1 MPYCAYF
8 EERIMYVGRIERLLA
23 YYSPLP
29 MCIVNAQGKVTRAS
43 KKIAEVFKYDGIID
57 YDIFALTGIKMPD
70 FIKAAEND
78 EPLYQQRN
86 EKTFRIGCGFL
97 GGGSSEDEGS
107 HEDSSVILHFTDITA
122 YEELLKRYND
132 EKVYMMLV
140 NVDNFD
146 ELASSTEGGGS
157 AILASIER
165 LIRSWAAGMGAMVVR
180 YRENQYE
187 ITLTNK
193 NCEDLVEDRFS
204 ILDQAR
210 EIETNTD
217 FPVTLSIGVGI
228 GEGSLA
234 DIDDYAQEALDM
246 ALGRGGDQAVI
257 KRGRSFEYYGG
268 STQSVEKS
276 NKGKSRII
284 GHALATLM
292 EQSSR
297 IFIMGHK
304 NPDMDCFGAAIGISR
319 LAKSVGKD
327 AYILLGEYNET
338 MIDMVADAK
347 KTNEYEFITG
357 EKALDLVED
366 KSLVVIVDT
375 HRSMLVESLELVEKV
390 ERLAII
396 DHHRKAEDAFTNASL
411 SYLESYASSAS
422 ELVTEILQYRID
434 KKALSNYEADVLMA
448 GIMLDTN
455 RFAVKAGVRTF
466 EAASWLRRAGA
477 DLSKVRRYFQE
488 SPDSFINRANGIVNA
503 RILEGG
509 IAMSVCEGQTI
520 NTQIVNSQV
529 ADELLTIKGTIA
541 SFVAGRNDEGLTV
554 VSARSLGN
562 MNVQTI
568 MEHFGGGGHMNTAGT
583 KTDLAPEEI
592 LKQIEEYIKTMKS
605 TQ

>member
-1 MPYCAYF
+1 
-8 EERIMYVGRIERLLA
+8 MYVGRIERLLA
-23 YYSPLP
+23 YYSPQP

-43 KKIAEVFKYDGIID
+43 RKIAEVFKYDGIID
-57 YDIFALTGIKMPD
+57 YDVFALTGIKMPE
-70 FIKAAEND
+70 FVKAAEED
-78 EPLYQQRN
+78 TPLYIQRN

-97 GGGSSEDEGS
+97 GGGTEEDGE
-107 HEDSSVILHFTDITA
+107 EDHSNSSVILHFTDVTE
-122 YEELLKRYND
+122 YEELQKRYKD

-146 ELASSTEGGGS
+146 ELTSSTNE
-157 AILASIER
+157 IESTITSNIDKLLR
-165 LIRSWAAGMGAMVVR
+165 NWAAEMEAMIVR
-180 YRENQYE
+180 YKDSLYE
-187 ITLTNK
+187 LVITNK
-193 NCEDLVEDRFS
+193 NYEALVEDKFS
-204 ILDQAR
+204 ILDKAR
-210 EIETNTD
+210 SIETNAD
-217 FPVTLSIGVGI
+217 FPVTLSIGLGI
-228 GEGSLA
+228 GGKSLVEL
-234 DIDDYAQEALDM
+234 DDFAQEALDM
-246 ALGRGGDQAVI
+246 ALGRGGDQAVV
-257 KRGRSFEYYGG
+257 KNGSSFEYYGG

-304 NPDMDCFGAAIGISR
+304 NPDMDSFAAAIGISR
-319 LAKSVGKD
+319 LAKTVGKD

-347 KTNEYEFITG
+347 KTGDYEFVTG
-357 EKALDLVED
+357 ERALGLVED
-366 KSLVVIVDT
+366 NSLVVVVDT
-375 HRSMLVESLELVEKV
+375 HRRMLVESIELVDQV

-396 DHHRKAEDAFTNASL
+396 DHHRKAEDALTNPTL

-422 ELVTEILQYRID
+422 ELVTEILQYRLD
-434 KKALSNYEADVLMA
+434 KKVLSRYEADVLMA

-477 DLSKVRRYFQE
+477 DLSRVRRYFQE
-488 SPDSFINRANGIVNA
+488 SPDSFINKANGIVNA
-503 RILEGG
+503 RILEDG
-509 IAMSVCEGQTI
+509 IAMSICEGHSI
-520 NTQIVNSQV
+520 NTQVVNSQV
-529 ADELLTIKGTIA
+529 ADELLTIKGTTA
-541 SFVAGRNDEGLTV
+541 SFVAGRNEEGQTV

-583 KTDLAPEEI
+583 KTDLSPEEI
-592 LKQIEEYIKTMKS
+592 LAEIEEYIKTTES

>member
-1 MPYCAYF
+1 
-8 EERIMYVGRIERLLA
+8 MYVGRIERLLA

-43 KKIAEVFKYDGIID
+43 KKITEVFKYDGIVD
-57 YDIFALTGIKMPD
+57 YDIFALTGIKMPE
-70 FIKAAEND
+70 FVEAAKSE
-78 EPLYQQRN
+78 EPLYIQRN
-86 EKTFRIGCGFL
+86 DKTFRIGCAFL
-97 GGGSSEDEGS
+97 GGGEDDDEAW
-107 HEDSSVILHFTDITA
+107 EDASIILHFTDITA
-122 YEELLKRYND
+122 YEELKERYKD
-132 EKVYMMLV
+132 ERVYMMLV

-146 ELASSTEGGGS
+146 EIIAGASDDSDS
-157 AILASIER
+157 NVRVNIDK
-165 LIRSWAAGMGAMVVR
+165 LIRSWAAGMEAMIVR
-180 YRENQYE
+180 YRENMYE
-187 ITLTNK
+187 LAITHRNY
-193 NCEDLVEDRFS
+193 EALVEDKFS
-204 ILDQAR
+204 ILDSAR
-210 EIETNTD
+210 QIESPTD
-217 FPVTLSIGVGI
+217 FPVTLSIGLGVGKD
-228 GEGSLA
+228 SLVKL
-234 DIDDYAQEALDM
+234 DDYAQEALDM

-257 KRGRSFEYYGG
+257 KEGRSFEYYGG
-268 STQSVEKS
+268 RTQSVEKS

-304 NPDMDCFGAAIGISR
+304 NPDMDSFGAAIGVSR

-347 KTNEYEFITG
+347 KTDEYEFVTG
-357 EKALDLVED
+357 ERALEMVEEN
-366 KSLVVIVDT
+366 SLVIVVDT
-375 HRSMLVESLELVEKV
+375 HRRMLVESAELIDKV

-396 DHHRKAEDAFTNASL
+396 DHHRKAEDAFANPSL

-422 ELVTEILQYRID
+422 ELVTEILQYRLD
-434 KKALSNYEADVLMA
+434 KKALSRFEADALMA

-466 EAASWLRRAGA
+466 EAASWLRRSGA
-477 DLSKVRRYFQE
+477 DLSRVRRYFQE

-503 RILEGG
+503 KILEGG
-509 IAMSVCEGQTI
+509 IAMSICRGQSI

-541 SFVAGRNDEGLTV
+541 SFVAGRDAEGMTV
-554 VSARSLGN
+554 VSARSLED
-562 MNVQTI
+562 MNVQAI

-583 KTDLAPEEI
+583 KTDLPPEEI
-592 LKQIEEYIKTMKS
+592 LAQIEEYIKTTET

>member
-1 MPYCAYF
+1 
-8 EERIMYVGRIERLLA
+8 MYVGRIERLLA

-57 YDIFALTGIKMPD
+57 YDIFALTGIKMPE
-70 FIKAAEND
+70 FVSAAENE
-78 EPLYQQRN
+78 EPLYIQRN
-86 EKTFRIGCGFL
+86 DRTFRIGCSFL
-97 GGGSSEDEGS
+97 GGGSGEEGS
-107 HEDSSVILHFTDITA
+107 HEEASVILHFTDITA
-122 YEELLKRYND
+122 YEELKERYKD
-132 EKVYMMLV
+132 DRVYMMLV

-146 ELASSTEGGGS
+146 ELISGNSDDTDS
-157 AILASIER
+157 DVRVSIDK
-165 LIRSWAAGMGAMVVR
+165 LIRSWAASMEAMIVR
-180 YRENQYE
+180 YRDNMYE
-187 ITLTNK
+187 LVITHRNYEELI
-193 NCEDLVEDRFS
+193 EDKFS
-204 ILDQAR
+204 ILDKAR
-210 EIETNTD
+210 EIESPTD
-217 FPVTLSIGVGI
+217 FPVTLSIGLGI
-228 GEGSLA
+228 GEDSLVKL
-234 DIDDYAQEALDM
+234 DNYAQEALDM

-257 KRGRSFEYYGG
+257 KDGSSFEYYGG
-268 STQSVEKS
+268 RTQSVEKS

-292 EQSSR
+292 DQSSR
-297 IFIMGHK
+297 IFVMGHK
-304 NPDMDCFGAAIGISR
+304 NPDMDCFAAAIGVSR

-327 AYILLGEYNET
+327 AYILLSEYNET

-347 KTNEYEFITG
+347 KTGEYEFVTG
-357 EKALDLVED
+357 ERALELVEEN
-366 KSLVVIVDT
+366 SLVVVVDT
-375 HRSMLVESLELVEKV
+375 HRRMLVESADLIDRV

-396 DHHRKAEDAFTNASL
+396 DHHRKAEDAFTNPTL

-422 ELVTEILQYRID
+422 ELVAEILQYRVD
-434 KKALSNYEADVLMA
+434 KKALSNYEADALMA

-477 DLSKVRRYFQE
+477 DLSRVRTYFQE
-488 SPDSFINRANGIVNA
+488 SPESFINRANGIVNA
-503 RILEGG
+503 KIMEGG
-509 IAMSVCEGQTI
+509 IAMSICSGHSI

-529 ADELLTIKGTIA
+529 ADELLTIKGTVA
-541 SFVAGRNDEGLTV
+541 SFVAGRNEEGQTV
-554 VSARSLGN
+554 VSARSLGD

-592 LKQIEEYIKTMKS
+592 LAQIEEYIKTTET

>member
-1 MPYCAYF
+1 
-8 EERIMYVGRIERLLA
+8 MYVGRIERLLA

-57 YDIFALTGIKMPD
+57 YDIFALTGIKMPE
-70 FIKAAEND
+70 FVSAAENE
-78 EPLYQQRN
+78 EPLYIQRN
-86 EKTFRIGCGFL
+86 DRTFRIGCSFL
-97 GGGSSEDEGS
+97 GGGSGEEGA
-107 HEDSSVILHFTDITA
+107 HEEASVILHFTDITA
-122 YEELLKRYND
+122 YEELKERYKD
-132 EKVYMMLV
+132 ERVYMMLV

-146 ELASSTEGGGS
+146 ELISGNSDDKESDVRVG
-157 AILASIER
+157 IDKLV
-165 LIRSWAAGMGAMVVR
+165 RSWAASMEAMIVR
-180 YRENQYE
+180 YRDNMYE
-187 ITLTNK
+187 LVITHK
-193 NCEDLVEDRFS
+193 NYEELIEGKFS
-204 ILDQAR
+204 ILDKAR
-210 EIETNTD
+210 ELESPTD
-217 FPVTLSIGVGI
+217 FPVTLSIGLGI
-228 GEGSLA
+228 GDDSLVKL
-234 DIDDYAQEALDM
+234 DDYAQEALDM

-257 KRGRSFEYYGG
+257 KDGSSFEYYGG
-268 STQSVEKS
+268 RTQSVEKS

-292 EQSSR
+292 DQSSR
-297 IFIMGHK
+297 IFVMGHK
-304 NPDMDCFGAAIGISR
+304 NPDMDCFAAAIGVAR

-327 AYILLGEYNET
+327 AYILLSEYNET

-347 KTNEYEFITG
+347 KTGEYEFVTG
-357 EKALDLVED
+357 ERALDLVEEN
-366 KSLVVIVDT
+366 SLVVVVDT
-375 HRSMLVESLELVEKV
+375 HRRMLVESADLIDRV

-396 DHHRKAEDAFTNASL
+396 DHHRKAEDAFANPTL

-422 ELVTEILQYRID
+422 ELVAEILQYRVD
-434 KKALSNYEADVLMA
+434 KKALSNFEADALMA

-477 DLSKVRRYFQE
+477 DLSRVRTYFQE
-488 SPDSFINRANGIVNA
+488 SPESFINRANGIVNA
-503 RILEGG
+503 KIMEGG
-509 IAMSVCEGQTI
+509 IAMSICSGHSI

-529 ADELLTIKGTIA
+529 ADELLTIKGTVA
-541 SFVAGRNDEGLTV
+541 SFVAGRNEEGQTV
-554 VSARSLGN
+554 VSARSLGD

-592 LKQIEEYIKTMKS
+592 LAQIEEYIKTTET

>member
-1 MPYCAYF
+1 
-8 EERIMYVGRIERLLA
+8 MYVGRIERLLA

-43 KKIAEVFKYDGIID
+43 RKIAEVFKYDGIID
-57 YDIFALTGIKMPD
+57 YDVFALTGIKMPE
-70 FIKAAEND
+70 FVKAAEED
-78 EPLYQQRN
+78 TPLFIQRN

-97 GGGSSEDEGS
+97 GGSAEEDGEEDHSNSSI
-107 HEDSSVILHFTDITA
+107 ILHFTDVTE
-122 YEELLKRYND
+122 YEELQKRYRD

-146 ELASSTEGGGS
+146 ELTSSAGE
-157 AILASIER
+157 IESTITANIDKLLR
-165 LIRSWAAGMGAMVVR
+165 NWAAEMEAMIVR
-180 YRENQYE
+180 YKDSLYE
-187 ITLTNK
+187 LVITNK
-193 NCEDLVEDRFS
+193 NYEALVEDKFS
-204 ILDQAR
+204 ILDKAR
-210 EIETNTD
+210 NIETNAD
-217 FPVTLSIGVGI
+217 FPVTLSIGLGI
-228 GEGSLA
+228 GGKSLVEL
-234 DIDDYAQEALDM
+234 DDFAQEALDM
-246 ALGRGGDQAVI
+246 ALGRGGDQAVV
-257 KRGRSFEYYGG
+257 KNGSNFEYYGG

-304 NPDMDCFGAAIGISR
+304 NPDMDSFAAAVGISR
-319 LAKSVGKD
+319 LAKTVGKD
-327 AYILLGEYNET
+327 AYIILGEYNET

-347 KTNEYEFITG
+347 KTGDYEFVTG
-357 EKALDLVED
+357 ERALGLVEEN
-366 KSLVVIVDT
+366 SLVVVVDT
-375 HRSMLVESLELVEKV
+375 HRRMLVESIELVDQV

-396 DHHRKAEDAFTNASL
+396 DHHRKAEDVLTNPTL

-422 ELVTEILQYRID
+422 ELVTAILQYRLD
-434 KKALSNYEADVLMA
+434 KKALS
-448 GIMLDTN
+448 
-455 RFAVKAGVRTF
+455 RF

-477 DLSKVRRYFQE
+477 DLSRVRRYFQE

-503 RILEGG
+503 RILEDG
-509 IAMSVCEGQTI
+509 IAMSICEGHSI
-520 NTQIVNSQV
+520 NTQIINSQV
-529 ADELLTIKGTIA
+529 ADELLTIKGTTA
-541 SFVAGRNDEGLTV
+541 SFVAGRNEEGQTV

-583 KTDLAPEEI
+583 KTDLSPEEI
-592 LKQIEEYIKTMKS
+592 LAEIEEYIKTTES

>member
-1 MPYCAYF
+1 
-8 EERIMYVGRIERLLA
+8 MYVGRIERLLA

-43 KKIAEVFKYDGIID
+43 RKIAEVFKYDGIID
-57 YDIFALTGIKMPD
+57 YDVFALTGIKMPE
-70 FIKAAEND
+70 FVKAAEED
-78 EPLYQQRN
+78 TPLFIQRN

-97 GGGSSEDEGS
+97 GGSAEEDGEEDHSNSSI
-107 HEDSSVILHFTDITA
+107 ILHFTDVTE
-122 YEELLKRYND
+122 YEELQKRYRD

-146 ELASSTEGGGS
+146 ELTSSAGE
-157 AILASIER
+157 IESTITANIDKLLR
-165 LIRSWAAGMGAMVVR
+165 NWAAEMEAMIVR
-180 YRENQYE
+180 YKDSLYE
-187 ITLTNK
+187 LVITNK
-193 NCEDLVEDRFS
+193 NYEALVEDKFS
-204 ILDQAR
+204 ILDKAR
-210 EIETNTD
+210 NIETNAD
-217 FPVTLSIGVGI
+217 FPVTLSIGLGI
-228 GEGSLA
+228 GGKSLVEL
-234 DIDDYAQEALDM
+234 DDFAQEALDM
-246 ALGRGGDQAVI
+246 ALGRGGDQAVV
-257 KRGRSFEYYGG
+257 KNGSNFEYYGG

-304 NPDMDCFGAAIGISR
+304 NPDMDSFAAAVGISR
-319 LAKSVGKD
+319 LAKTVGKD
-327 AYILLGEYNET
+327 AYIILGEYNET

-347 KTNEYEFITG
+347 KTGDYEFVTG
-357 EKALDLVED
+357 ERALGLVEEN
-366 KSLVVIVDT
+366 SLVVVVDT
-375 HRSMLVESLELVEKV
+375 HRRMLVESIELVDQV

-396 DHHRKAEDAFTNASL
+396 DHHRKAEDVLTNPTL

-422 ELVTEILQYRID
+422 ELVTEILQYRLD
-434 KKALSNYEADVLMA
+434 KKALSRYEADVLMA

-477 DLSKVRRYFQE
+477 DLSRVRRYFQE
-488 SPDSFINRANGIVNA
+488 SPDSFINKANGIVNA
-503 RILEGG
+503 RILEDG
-509 IAMSVCEGQTI
+509 IAMSICEGHSI
-520 NTQIVNSQV
+520 NTQVVNSQV
-529 ADELLTIKGTIA
+529 ADELLTIKGTTA
-541 SFVAGRNDEGLTV
+541 SFVAGRNEEGQTV

-583 KTDLAPEEI
+583 KTDLSPEEI
-592 LKQIEEYIKTMKS
+592 LAEIEEYIKTTES

>member
-1 MPYCAYF
+1 
-8 EERIMYVGRIERLLA
+8 MYVGRIERLLA

-57 YDIFALTGIKMPD
+57 YDIFALTGIKMPE
-70 FIKAAEND
+70 FVSAAENE
-78 EPLYQQRN
+78 EPLYIQRN
-86 EKTFRIGCGFL
+86 DRTFRIGCSFL
-97 GGGSSEDEGS
+97 GGSSGEEGA
-107 HEDSSVILHFTDITA
+107 HEEASVILHFTDITA
-122 YEELLKRYND
+122 YEELKERYKD
-132 EKVYMMLV
+132 DRVYMMLV

-146 ELASSTEGGGS
+146 ELISGNSDDTDS
-157 AILASIER
+157 DVRVSIDK
-165 LIRSWAAGMGAMVVR
+165 LIRSWAASMEAMIVR
-180 YRENQYE
+180 YRDNMYE
-187 ITLTNK
+187 LVITHRNYEELI
-193 NCEDLVEDRFS
+193 EDKFS
-204 ILDQAR
+204 ILDKAR
-210 EIETNTD
+210 EIESPTD
-217 FPVTLSIGVGI
+217 FPVTLSIGLGI
-228 GEGSLA
+228 GEDTLVKL
-234 DIDDYAQEALDM
+234 DDYAQEALDM

-257 KRGRSFEYYGG
+257 KDGSSFEYYGG
-268 STQSVEKS
+268 RTQSVEKS

-292 EQSSR
+292 DQSSR
-297 IFIMGHK
+297 IFVMGHK
-304 NPDMDCFGAAIGISR
+304 NPDMDCFAAAIGVSR

-327 AYILLGEYNET
+327 AYILLSEYNET

-347 KTNEYEFITG
+347 KTGEYEFVTG
-357 EKALDLVED
+357 ERALELVEEN
-366 KSLVVIVDT
+366 SLVVVVDT
-375 HRSMLVESLELVEKV
+375 HRRMLVESADLIDRV

-396 DHHRKAEDAFTNASL
+396 DHHRKAEDAFTNPTL

-422 ELVTEILQYRID
+422 ELVAEILQYRVD
-434 KKALSNYEADVLMA
+434 KKALSNYEADALMA

-477 DLSKVRRYFQE
+477 DLSRVRTYFQE
-488 SPDSFINRANGIVNA
+488 SPESFINRANGIVNA
-503 RILEGG
+503 KIMEGG
-509 IAMSVCEGQTI
+509 IAMSICSGHSI

-529 ADELLTIKGTIA
+529 ADELLTIKGTVA
-541 SFVAGRNDEGLTV
+541 SFVAGRNEEGQTV
-554 VSARSLGN
+554 VSARSLGD

-592 LKQIEEYIKTMKS
+592 LAQIEEYIKTTET

>member
-1 MPYCAYF
+1 
-8 EERIMYVGRIERLLA
+8 MYVGRIERLLA

-57 YDIFALTGIKMPD
+57 YDIFALTGIKMPELV
-70 FIKAAEND
+70 KAAE
-78 EPLYQQRN
+78 EETPLYIQRN
-86 EKTFRIGCGFL
+86 DRTFRIGCGFL
-97 GGGSSEDEGS
+97 GGRDGEEEGS
-107 HEDSSVILHFTDITA
+107 RDDASIILHFSDITA
-122 YEELLKRYND
+122 YEELKERYKD
-132 EKVYMMLV
+132 DRVYMMLV

-146 ELASSTEGGGS
+146 ELISGSSDDTDS
-157 AILASIER
+157 NVRVNIDK
-165 LIRSWAAGMGAMVVR
+165 LIRDWAAGMEAMIVR
-180 YRENQYE
+180 YRDNMYE
-187 ITLTNK
+187 LAITHRNY
-193 NCEDLVEDRFS
+193 EALVEDKFS
-204 ILDQAR
+204 ILDSAR
-210 EIETNTD
+210 QIESPAD
-217 FPVTLSIGVGI
+217 FPVTLSIGLGVGNA
-228 GEGSLA
+228 SLVKL
-234 DIDDYAQEALDM
+234 DDYAQEALDM

-257 KRGRSFEYYGG
+257 KDGRSFEYYGG
-268 STQSVEKS
+268 RTQSVEKS

-327 AYILLGEYNET
+327 AYILLGDYNET

-347 KTNEYEFITG
+347 KTDEYQFVTG
-357 EKALDLVED
+357 ERALELIEEN
-366 KSLVVIVDT
+366 SLAIVVDT
-375 HRSMLVESLELVEKV
+375 HRRMLVESAELIDSI

-396 DHHRKAEDAFTNASL
+396 DHHRKAEDAFANPSL

-422 ELVTEILQYRID
+422 ELVSEILQYRLD
-434 KKALSNYEADVLMA
+434 KKALSRFEADVLMA

-466 EAASWLRRAGA
+466 EAASWLKRSGA
-477 DLSKVRRYFQE
+477 DLSRVRAYFQE
-488 SPDSFINRANGIVNA
+488 SPETFIKRANGIVNA
-503 RILEGG
+503 RILDGG

-520 NTQIVNSQV
+520 NTQIINSQV
-529 ADELLTIKGTIA
+529 ADELLTIKGTVA
-541 SFVAGRNDEGLTV
+541 SFVAGKNEDGVTV
-554 VSARSLGN
+554 VSARSLGD

-568 MEHFGGGGHMNTAGT
+568 MENFGGGGHMNTAGT
-583 KTDLAPEEI
+583 KTDMEPEEI
-592 LKQIEEYIKTMKS
+592 LAKIEEYIKTTET

>member
-1 MPYCAYF
+1 
-8 EERIMYVGRIERLLA
+8 MYVGRIERLLA
-23 YYSPLP
+23 YYSPQP

-43 KKIAEVFKYDGIID
+43 RKIAEVFKYDGIID
-57 YDIFALTGIKMPD
+57 YDVFALTGIKMPE
-70 FIKAAEND
+70 FVKAAE
-78 EPLYQQRN
+78 EGAPLYIQRN

-97 GGGSSEDEGS
+97 GGGTEEDGE
-107 HEDSSVILHFTDITA
+107 EDHSNSSVILHFTDVTE
-122 YEELLKRYND
+122 YEELQKRYKD

-146 ELASSTEGGGS
+146 ELTSSTNE
-157 AILASIER
+157 IESTITSNIDKLLR
-165 LIRSWAAGMGAMVVR
+165 NWAAEMEAMIVR
-180 YRENQYE
+180 YKDSLYE
-187 ITLTNK
+187 LVITNK
-193 NCEDLVEDRFS
+193 NYEALVEDKFS
-204 ILDQAR
+204 ILDKAR
-210 EIETNTD
+210 SIETNAD
-217 FPVTLSIGVGI
+217 FPVTLSIGLGI
-228 GEGSLA
+228 GGKSLVEL
-234 DIDDYAQEALDM
+234 DDFAQEALDM
-246 ALGRGGDQAVI
+246 ALGRGGDQAVV
-257 KRGRSFEYYGG
+257 KNGSSFEYYGG

-304 NPDMDCFGAAIGISR
+304 NPDMDSFAAAIGISR
-319 LAKSVGKD
+319 LAKTVGKD

-347 KTNEYEFITG
+347 KTGDYEFVTG
-357 EKALDLVED
+357 ERALGLVED
-366 KSLVVIVDT
+366 NSLVVVVDT
-375 HRSMLVESLELVEKV
+375 HRRMLVESIELVDQV

-396 DHHRKAEDAFTNASL
+396 DHHRKAEDALTNPTL

-422 ELVTEILQYRID
+422 ELVTEILQYRLD
-434 KKALSNYEADVLMA
+434 KKVLSRYEADVLMA

-477 DLSKVRRYFQE
+477 DLSRVRRYFQE
-488 SPDSFINRANGIVNA
+488 SPDSFINKANGIVNA
-503 RILEGG
+503 RILEDG
-509 IAMSVCEGQTI
+509 IAMSICEGHSI
-520 NTQIVNSQV
+520 NTQVVNSQV
-529 ADELLTIKGTIA
+529 ADELLTIKGTTA
-541 SFVAGRNDEGLTV
+541 SFVAGRNEEGQTV

-562 MNVQTI
+562 VNVQTI

-583 KTDLAPEEI
+583 KTDLSPEEI
-592 LKQIEEYIKTMKS
+592 LAEIEEYIKTTES